1 MRTRAFLGMTA
12 ALVAPPLLS
21 SGAFVDDSA
30 PPGSAAAPEVA
41 RAGTLSGLQE
51 LLAYTASPGEG
62 TTFRVADSTQMSMQ
76 TPMGP
81 MDFSNL
87 VRTTLTVSFDADPA
101 GFRAT
106 AEVTD
111 FSASSRNPQGGMQ
124 TMSGGAVEGALV
136 AVVGPSGLVE
146 LVDKPDLS
154 REAEQV
160 TLFEELGYDM
170 FPRLPASAV
179 ATGDS
184 WTDTVTWSSTAGGER
199 TSSTRIRTFTLGEEI
214 DVEGGSLRIIAV
226 SATVEISSEMDM
238 GGMTLD
244 TRANGTQTGNY
255 YWDAGAGL
263 LRGAEL
269 MTDLTGEAK
278 MGGAPPVSVTMKG
291 LQRIG
296 REV

>member
-1 MRTRAFLGMTA
+1 MRTRALLAMTA
-12 ALVAPPLLS
+12 ALAAPPILS
-21 SGAFVDDSA
+21 LGAFVPDSA
-30 PPGSAAAPEVA
+30 KPGGHPGPAT
-41 RAGTLSGLQE
+41 TLSAPQE
-51 LLAYTASPGEG
+51 LLAYTSSPGEG
-62 TTFRVADSTQMSMQ
+62 TAYRVADSTEMSMQ

-81 MDFSNL
+81 MDITHL

-101 GFRAT
+101 GFRVT
-106 AEVTD
+106 AAVTD
-111 FSASSRNPQGGMQ
+111 FNASRHNPQGGMQ
-124 TMSGGAVEGALV
+124 TMSAGVVEGAIV
-136 AVVGPSGLVE
+136 AVVGPRGLVE

-154 REAEQV
+154 REAEQL
-160 TLFEELGYDM
+160 TLFEDLGYDM

-184 WTDTVTWSSTAGGER
+184 WTDTVTWTSTAGGQR
-199 TSSTRIRTFTLGEEI
+199 SSSTRIRTFTVGEEI
-214 DVEGGSLRIIAV
+214 DVDGGTLQIIAL
-226 SATVEISSEMDM
+226 SATVEISSEMDQ

-244 TRANGTQTGNY
+244 MRASGTQTGNY
-255 YWDAGAGL
+255 YWDNGAGL

-278 MGGAPPVSVTMKG
+278 MGRSPPVTVALKG